1 MKGTNKYVYIVL
13 EEYNNDGDIQC
24 NVLGAYTD
32 MDKAQKRMDEQL
44 ENYKS
49 FGVFEESDFELMS
62 RDADNLYVYAEC
74 DDYYGKIDIIKQEIE

>member
-1 MKGTNKYVYIVL
+1 MEEKKYIYIVL

-24 NVLGAYTD
+24 NVLGVYTD
-32 MDKAQKRMDEQL
+32 IDKAQKKMEEQL

-49 FGVFEESDFELMS
+49 FGVFEKSDFDIMIHN
-62 RDADNLYVYAEC
+62 DDNLYVYAEC